1 MKNSNSTEPAKRS
14 QKLNSPR
21 TSQSFADTTSQN
33 NPNTHRNSQYLPTLL
48 YIACNKQ
55 NPCETKMSDTDGKKP
70 QTREEL
76 VKTLVEATKKATLPK
91 VKLKSKPTKPTISG
105 TAKALNVHRDTV
117 YTWLKEFNVDFK
129 EIIDHIPTN
138 LSDENV
144 EDLGPTYLIGE
155 ALLGEGNELAHVDLM
170 VGDKDGPVGKAFASG
185 LSNLSAGHTPLLAVI
200 RPNLPSKP
208 YTLLVPKVTVKNME
222 DAGKIFGPAQA
233 AIAKAVADSV
243 EENVIPKDKVDDWV
257 IVCSVFVH
265 PQASDFRKMYQYN
278 YSATKLALRRAL
290 IGYPSLEKML
300 YEKDRAKHPIMGFKV
315 PRLWR
320 PPYLQI
326 SLDNPELEKAK
337 RVISQIPGSD
347 RIIIEVGT
355 PLIKHYGTRVINE
368 LRQTAKDAFMVADLK
383 TLDVGKVEVDI
394 AYEDTADAVV
404 AAGLAPPET
413 LDAFMHEAKRLGIYG
428 IVDMLNVE
436 NAVEKLKSMKE
447 FPDVVILHRGIDQ
460 ETGRTSGLE
469 RIQIL
474 RQTFSDKRFL
484 IAVAGGIVPETA
496 KEALELGA
504 DIIIVGRYVTQSRD
518 LERAV
523 RDFLELTPKMRED
536 IDLFRVHT
544 E

>member
-1 MKNSNSTEPAKRS
+1 
-14 QKLNSPR
+14 
-21 TSQSFADTTSQN
+21 
-33 NPNTHRNSQYLPTLL
+33 
-48 YIACNKQ
+48 
-55 NPCETKMSDTDGKKP
+55 
-70 QTREEL
+70 
-76 VKTLVEATKKATLPK
+76 
-91 VKLKSKPTKPTISG
+91 
-105 TAKALNVHRDTV
+105 
-117 YTWLKEFNVDFK
+117 
-129 EIIDHIPTN
+129 
-138 LSDENV
+138 
-144 EDLGPTYLIGE
+144 LGPAYLIGE

-170 VGDKDGPVGKAFASG
+170 IGDKDGPVGKAFASG

-243 EENVIPKDKVDDWV
+243 EENVIPKDKVNDWV
-257 IVCSVFVH
+257 IVCSVFIH

-290 IGYPSLEKML
+290 TGYPSIEKML
-300 YEKDRAKHPIMGFKV
+300 YDKDRAKHPIMGFKV

-326 SLDNPELEKAK
+326 SLDNPEIERAK
-337 RVISQIPGSD
+337 KVISQVPGSD

-355 PLIKHYGTRVINE
+355 PLIKHYGTRVIHE
-368 LRQTAKDAFMVADLK
+368 LRQTAKDVFLVADLK

-413 LDAFMHEAKRLGIYG
+413 LDAFVHEAKRLGIYG

-436 NAVEKLKSMKE
+436 NVVEKLKSLKE

-518 LERAV
+518 IERAV